1 MTGALHIIAQKWP
14 HQSALVIGDRA
25 GLIALR
31 NTLFLALSGGVAS
44 DSVYAH
50 DGEGYSVVVIHRED
64 MTDAPFGYTDD
75 EFADRH
81 PRPEWLVEAMR
92 RMAG

>member
-1 MTGALHIIAQKWP
+1 MTGTLHIIAQKWP

-31 NTLFLALSGGVAS
+31 NTLFLALSGGEAS
-44 DSVYAH
+44 ASVYAN
-50 DGEGYSVVVIHRED
+50 DGEGYGVIVIHRED
-64 MTDAPFGYTDD
+64 MTGAPYGYTAE

-81 PRPEWLVEAMR
+81 PWPEWLVEAVL